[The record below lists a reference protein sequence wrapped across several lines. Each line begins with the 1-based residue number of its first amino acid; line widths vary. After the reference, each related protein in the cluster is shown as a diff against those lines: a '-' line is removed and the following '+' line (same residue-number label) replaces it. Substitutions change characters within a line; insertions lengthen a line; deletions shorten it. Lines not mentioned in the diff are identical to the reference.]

1 MTQVKY
7 AGRSYII
14 EFGIVAALYT
24 GLVVARP
31 YLTAMTPD
39 ATLRMVAMALP
50 ILPIWGMLLVVVRY
64 YRRIDELQRLRL
76 LENVSIATGIA
87 ACLITSYALLEDAGL
102 PKLAITW
109 AWPTLAVCWGAT
121 TGINELRGR

>member
-7 AGRSYII
+7 AGRTYVV

-24 GLVVARP
+24 ALVLARQWLVAQ
-31 YLTAMTPD
+31 TAD
-39 ATLRMVAMALP
+39 SILRFAAMVLP
-50 ILPIWGMLLVVVRY
+50 ILPIWGMFLVVFRH

-76 LENVSIATGIA
+76 LENVSIAAGIA
-87 ACLITSYALLEDAGL
+87 ACLVTSYSLLEDAGL

-109 AWPTLAVCWGAT
+109 AWPTLAVCWGLT
-121 TGINELRGR
+121 TGISELRGR